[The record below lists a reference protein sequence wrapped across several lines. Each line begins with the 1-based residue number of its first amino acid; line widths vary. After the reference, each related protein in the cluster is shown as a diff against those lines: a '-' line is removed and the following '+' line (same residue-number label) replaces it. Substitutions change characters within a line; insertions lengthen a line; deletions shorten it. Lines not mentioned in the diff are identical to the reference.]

1 MELEAWDSAA
11 TLWADHVRG
20 GGDLGWE
27 RHAAVL
33 AEMLP
38 PPDGL
43 TVDAGC
49 GEGRFTRDLR
59 ARGYDA
65 VGFDATPALIDA
77 ARAADPAGIYEIADV
92 RSLPLGD
99 QSAKLVTCIN
109 VLQHVADLD
118 ATLAEFAR
126 VLAVGGVLVAA
137 MVHPVADVGAYDEER
152 DAISVSGYFAE
163 EARPVPLGDF
173 EAIHYHR
180 TIQSYL
186 RALATAGFTLDDLR
200 EVPGRT
206 ESVPLYLDLSAS
218 RAEGKAGLQL
228 E

>member
-109 VLQHVADLD
+109 
-118 ATLAEFAR
+118 
-126 VLAVGGVLVAA
+126 
-137 MVHPVADVGAYDEER
+137 DV
-152 DAISVSGYFAE
+152 
-163 EARPVPLGDF
+163 
-173 EAIHYHR
+173 
-180 TIQSYL
+180 
-186 RALATAGFTLDDLR
+186 RALATAGFTLDLR

-218 RAEGKAGLQL
+218 RSRRKSRPSAGMI
-228 E
+228 